1 MRKRLIETVPL
12 SGLAKVAKLD
22 GQDVKQLREVARLML
37 EALESLEPSLYN
49 PFEPDNQSVIYLV
62 VMAAIQKAREIL

>member
-12 SGLAKVAKLD
+12 SGLEKAAKLD

-37 EALESLEPSLYN
+37 GVLETLRTHYSCFYGPLWDEV
-49 PFEPDNQSVIYLV
+49 E
-62 VMAAIQKAREIL
+62 AAIQKAKDIL